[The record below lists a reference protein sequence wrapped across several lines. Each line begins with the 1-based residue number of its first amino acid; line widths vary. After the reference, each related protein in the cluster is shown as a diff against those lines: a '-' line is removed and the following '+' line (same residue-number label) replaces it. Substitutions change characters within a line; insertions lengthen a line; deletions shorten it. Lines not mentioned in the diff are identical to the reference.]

1 MSASGAYDDRAAVGR
16 RIGQARRELGLTQGD
31 LATRIGVTL
40 GILDR
45 YETGKADPSE
55 KLAQIAEITGR
66 DVSWFT
72 STGAVRDRQRGGMQ
86 PNFPLNSAGAS
97 PSRETCAA
105 RRAGVSP
112 TSG

>member
-1 MSASGAYDDRAAVGR
+1 MSASGAYDDQAAVGR
-16 RIGQARRELGLTQGD
+16 RIGPARRELGLTQGA

-72 STGAVRDRQRGGMQ
+72 STARYDIDSAGYAAELPAELGRRIAESRYLRGSRRGGL
-86 PNFPLNSAGAS
+86 PD
-97 PSRETCAA
+97 
-105 RRAGVSP
+105 
-112 TSG
+112 

>member
-1 MSASGAYDDRAAVGR
+1 MSALGAYDDRAAVGR
-16 RIGQARRELGLTQGD
+16 RIGQARRELGLTQGA

-55 KLAQIAEITGR
+55 KLAQIAEITAR

-72 STGAVRDRQRGGMQ
+72 SADQYGDRNGGGCSRTGH
-86 PNFPLNSAGAS
+86 
-97 PSRETCAA
+97 
-105 RRAGVSP
+105 
-112 TSG
+112 